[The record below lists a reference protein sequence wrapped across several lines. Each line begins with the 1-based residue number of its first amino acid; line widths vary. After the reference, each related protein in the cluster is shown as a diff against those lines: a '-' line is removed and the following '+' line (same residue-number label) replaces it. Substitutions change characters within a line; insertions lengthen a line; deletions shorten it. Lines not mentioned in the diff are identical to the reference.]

1 MESLPTTTRVQSR
14 GIFHSLIRTDAGV
27 RHRQAISERTK
38 AALAAA
44 KARGK
49 ELGTPD
55 PAGAVKRILKTIVDA
70 IAYGCFGFGSITAIT
85 RIFVGSTSTTSSST
99 PVNL

>member
-1 MESLPTTTRVQSR
+1 VEFVA
-14 GIFHSLIRTDAGV
+14 TDMPFANSSSSTSWQPV
-27 RHRQAISERTK
+27 
-38 AALAAA
+38 A

-49 ELGTPD
+49 LGTPD
-55 PAGAVKRILKTIVDA
+55 LAGAVARILKTIVDA
-70 IAYGCFGFGSITAIT
+70 IAYRCFGFGPITAIT

>member
-1 MESLPTTTRVQSR
+1 M
-14 GIFHSLIRTDAGV
+14 
-27 RHRQAISERTK
+27 SECPK

-44 KARGK
+44 KGAWEAFGYSR
-49 ELGTPD
+49 D
-55 PAGAVKRILKTIVDA
+55 RAGAVKRILKTIVDA
-70 IAYGCFGFGSITAIT
+70 IAYRCFVFGPITAIP